1 MGTLKR
7 DMLQGG
13 CFEDATDT
21 QTGVFEYIEGYYNHQ
36 RKHSAIAPPNKFE
49 TQAHNHPRH

>member
-36 RKHSAIAPPNKFE
+36 RKHSAIAPPTSSKPKPI
-49 TQAHNHPRH
+49 TTP